1 MKIVIR
7 FTDGIIVTFDNVH
20 FFELEFDQF
29 RIHYHYTF
37 SSFPLCIIQSFNIYQ
52 F

>member
-7 FTDGIIVTFDNVH
+7 FTDGYIVTFDNVD
-20 FFELEFDQF
+20 FFELVSESF

-37 SSFPLCIIQSFNIYQ
+37 SSFPLSFIESFNIYQ